1 MEYLETLS
9 GPRNTLVKILSTVG
23 VLPLTHQS
31 ISFIYYTSVKV
42 AAVPIPEIR
51 GVLNT
56 PDVSVYVYANELD
69 SFANYCPRVETT
81 CTFTL
86 KILHML

>member
-9 GPRNTLVKILSTVG
+9 GPRNTLMKILSTVG
-23 VLPLTHQS
+23 VLPPTHKS
-31 ISFIYYTSVKV
+31 ISFVYYASVKV

-51 GVLNT
+51 GVLNI
-56 PDVSVYVYANELD
+56 PDVSVYANELD
-69 SFANYCPRVETT
+69 SFANYCPRLETT

-86 KILHML
+86 QILHML